1 MCRSHPVGE
10 ASVTG
15 AQRRGE
21 NLGLWSVS
29 VRSSDAVGGEHVEEG
44 SCVQLPV
51 ALILASLWH

>member
-1 MCRSHPVGE
+1 MGE

-29 VRSSDAVGGEHVEEG
+29 VRSSDAVGGEHVEES

-51 ALILASLWH
+51 ALILAFLWR